1 MAARAWNLLLAAA
14 ENVARNGAGYAVA
27 AAALVLGLTLLLC
40 GVAIGE
46 GLKSEALATVDA
58 GADLY
63 VTADLFGRDAAVAAA
78 RAQALAKIDGVV
90 EVVPRVVGRVAV
102 GDRIALVIGVPLARL
117 AARKIALRGALP
129 AAPDQV
135 LLGCELA
142 RALGIAPGMRIAL
155 ESDLL
160 RLFVVSGVVE
170 GGSSLWSA
178 KAIVCDL
185 DEAALL
191 FGESERVSDL
201 CLFVRAGYEAR
212 VADAIQRLDP
222 RLRVQTRSLVA
233 AWVERGMTLREGVF
247 TLLFALMLALA
258 IAAFA
263 IVTWFGA
270 TPRRREVAVRKSEG
284 WTTSDVLTL
293 VAFENL
299 LVAAA
304 AAGLSLL
311 LALIWVD
318 WLRAPLIAPFFL
330 PDLPLFPTIHVPS
343 RFTPIPALLAFC
355 FSLAVTMSG
364 SILATWR
371 TAVTRPAEVLR

>member
-1 MAARAWNLLLAAA
+1 MVARAWNLLLAAA

-46 GLKSEALATVDA
+46 GLKGEALATVDA

-63 VTADLFGRDAAVAAA
+63 VTSDLFGRDSAVEAGRAAA
-78 RAQALAKIDGVV
+78 IARIDGVL
-90 EVVPRVVGRVAV
+90 EVVPRIVGRVAV
-102 GDRIALVIGVPLARL
+102 GDRIALVVGVPLARL
-117 AARKIALRGALP
+117 AASPIPLRGALP

-135 LLGCELA
+135 VLGCELA
-142 RALGIAPGMRIAL
+142 RALGIEPGMRIAL

-160 RLFVVSGVVE
+160 RLFVVSGVAE
-170 GGSSLWSA
+170 GSASLWSA

-185 DEAALL
+185 PEAALL
-191 FGESERVSDL
+191 FGENDRVSDL
-201 CLFVRAGYEAR
+201 CVTTRAGYADR
-212 VADAIQRLDP
+212 VAEAVTRQDP
-222 RLRVQTRSLVA
+222 RLRVQTRGLVR
-233 AWVERGMTLREGVF
+233 AWVERGMTLREGIF
-247 TLLFALMLALA
+247 TILFALVLALA

-263 IVTWFGA
+263 VVSWLGA
-270 TPRRREVAVRKSEG
+270 TPRRREVAVRKAEG
-284 WTTSDVLTL
+284 WTTADVLAL

-311 LALIWVD
+311 LAELWVGL
-318 WLRAPLIAPFFL
+318 LRAPLIAPFFL
-330 PDLPLFPTIHVPS
+330 PDLPLFPRIHLPA

-364 SILATWR
+364 SLLATWR

>member
-1 MAARAWNLLLAAA
+1 MVARARNLLLAAA
-14 ENVARNGAGYAVA
+14 ENLARNGAGYAVA

-46 GLKSEALATVDA
+46 GLKRESLATVDA

-63 VTADLFGRDAAVAAA
+63 VTSDLFGRDAAVAAVQA
-78 RAQALAKIDGVV
+78 GALARIDGVL
-90 EVVPRVVGRVAV
+90 EVVPRIVGRVAL
-102 GDRIALVIGVPLARL
+102 GDRIALVVGVPLARL
-117 AARKIALRGALP
+117 AARPIALRGALP
-129 AAPDQV
+129 SSPDQV

-142 RALGIAPGMRIAL
+142 RALGIEPGMRVAL

-170 GGSSLWSA
+170 GSASFWSA
-178 KAIVCDL
+178 KAVVCDL
-185 DEAALL
+185 PEAALL

-201 CLFVRAGYEAR
+201 CLYVRAGYEAR
-212 VADAIQRLDP
+212 VAEAITRLDP
-222 RLRVQTRSLVA
+222 RLRVQTRSLVL
-233 AWVERGMTLREGVF
+233 AWVERGMTMREGVF
-247 TLLFALMLALA
+247 TILFALMLALA

-270 TPRRREVAVRKSEG
+270 TPRRREIAVRKAEG
-284 WTTSDVLTL
+284 WTTGDVLAL

-311 LALIWVD
+311 LALSWVEL
-318 WLRAPLIAPFFL
+318 LRAPLIAPFFL
-330 PDLPLFPTIHVPS
+330 PDLPMFPKIHVPA

-355 FSLAVTMSG
+355 LALAVTMSG

>member
-1 MAARAWNLLLAAA
+1 MVARAWNLLLAAA

-27 AAALVLGLTLLLC
+27 AAALVLGLTLLLS

-46 GLKSEALATVDA
+46 GLKGEALATVDA

-63 VTADLFGRDAAVAAA
+63 VTSDLFGRDSAVEAG
-78 RAQALAKIDGVV
+78 RADSIAKIDGVL
-90 EVVPRVVGRVAV
+90 EVVPRIVGRIAV
-102 GDRIALVIGVPLARL
+102 GDRIALVVGVPLARL
-117 AARKIALRGALP
+117 ASSPLPLRGALP

-135 LLGCELA
+135 VLGCELA
-142 RALGIAPGMRIAL
+142 RALGIEPGMRIAL

-160 RLFVVSGVVE
+160 RLFVVSGVVD
-170 GGSSLWSA
+170 GSASLWSA
-178 KAIVCDL
+178 KAVVCDL
-185 DEAALL
+185 PEAALL
-191 FGESERVSDL
+191 FGVSDRVSDL
-201 CLFVRAGYEAR
+201 CVTTRAGYAER
-212 VADAIQRLDP
+212 VAEAVTRQDP
-222 RLRVQTRSLVA
+222 RLRVQTRGLVR

-247 TLLFALMLALA
+247 TILYALMLALA

-263 IVTWFGA
+263 VVTWLGA
-270 TPRRREVAVRKSEG
+270 TPRRREVAVRKAEG
-284 WTTSDVLTL
+284 WTTADVLAL

-304 AAGLSLL
+304 AAGLALL
-311 LALIWVD
+311 LAQLWVGL
-318 WLRAPLIAPFFL
+318 LRAPLIAPFFL
-330 PDLPLFPTIHVPS
+330 PDLPLFPRIHVPA